1 MTMPVVSEVSSA
13 PPTASSG
20 APPTMPS
27 AATAPAPSPGIQ
39 SAGPGL
45 GDTIAMPAMDFN
57 ALAPPVAPPAQAAAP
72 PPQQPAG
79 ARTMLGF
86 AAPPELQRLMNAPPA
101 QAPAQPAPPLQSA
114 IQPAPQP
121 MPMHAPGPA
130 GAKTMLGVAA
140 PEVLAALQHAAPP
153 PAAAPPAAYAP
164 APGPAGAKTMLGVA
178 MPGIAPIPAAA
189 PPPQAQAPMA
199 SGARTMLGVAV
210 PGIAPTHAGAPQQP
224 PQPIASQLHRT
235 MLGVAA
241 PGIAPLMPGAAPP
254 PDEPLPAIVPA
265 PRAPIFEEPLP
276 SAPQLPRKRGMPI
289 AVVAGVGLF
298 VVLLVGGVIAF
309 LWRGGAPI
317 VATPHLGTAGNE
329 QLHLKCTTCPD
340 ETTATLGAAKAT
352 FKGGEADI
360 DVPTPL
366 VVGDNAFE
374 IAIDRPAMGRDEH
387 VKLKVPVSYRIRADL
402 SEVGAATPSI
412 GVLVEA
418 TPGSQVTLDGKP
430 VTLDASGKATARF
443 ELGSDAEGFADETKT
458 IERKYAYTVVSGSS
472 KDKNPGSGD
481 VVAKVGVLPLHL
493 DSPGPAFAT
502 EAGTLTVAGRTA
514 KGAAVTVN
522 GAAVTVAADGSFEGS
537 IDVPNGETS
546 FAIRTSLTGG
556 TNPAAARSATFKV
569 RRVTSVEAEE
579 ATLSKA
585 VRLGYDAFAG
595 DVASNIGQAIA
606 IDGTVLE
613 ARTTHHQTLLVIDD
627 HQGCAK
633 GPCLLRVVYGADF
646 VAHSGDAVHAY
657 GKIARAFATKDGKV
671 VPEVDAE
678 ILLKGRG
685 R

>member
-1 MTMPVVSEVSSA
+1 MTMPVASE
-13 PPTASSG
+13 ASRGG

-27 AATAPAPSPGIQ
+27 ATTSPMSAVPAPSPGIQ

-57 ALAPPVAPPAQAAAP
+57 ALAPPAAAPAQAAAP
-72 PPQQPAG
+72 PPQPAG

-86 AAPPELQRLMNAPPA
+86 AAPPELQRLINAQPA
-101 QAPAQPAPPLQSA
+101 QAPAQPAPPLPSA

-121 MPMHAPGPA
+121 MPGPA

-153 PAAAPPAAYAP
+153 PAAPQPAAH
-164 APGPAGAKTMLGVA
+164 APGPVGAKTMLGVA
-178 MPGIAPIPAAA
+178 MPGIAPIPAAPA
-189 PPPQAQAPMA
+189 PAHAPMA

-210 PGIAPTHAGAPQQP
+210 PGIAPTHAGTPQLAPQANA
-224 PQPIASQLHRT
+224 PQMHRT

-241 PGIAPLMPGAAPP
+241 PGIAPLAPGAAPL

-265 PRAPIFEEPLP
+265 PRAPVFEEPQP
-276 SAPQLPRKRGMPI
+276 SAPQLPRKRGIPI

-298 VVLLVGGVIAF
+298 VVLLVGGVIAL

-317 VATPHLGTAGNE
+317 VATPHLGPTGNE

-340 ETTATLGAAKAT
+340 ETTATLGSAKAT

-360 DVPTPL
+360 DVPSPL
-366 VVGDNAFE
+366 IVGDNAFE

-402 SEVGAATPSI
+402 SEVSAATPSI

-430 VTLDASGKATARF
+430 VTLDASGKATAHF

-458 IERKYAYTVVSGSS
+458 LERKYAYTVVSGSA
-472 KDKNPGSGD
+472 KDKTPGSGD
-481 VVAKVGVLPLHL
+481 VIAKVGVLPLHL
-493 DSPGPAFAT
+493 DAPGPSFVT
-502 EAGTLTVAGRTA
+502 DAGTLTVAGRTA

-522 GAAVTVAADGSFEGS
+522 GAAFAVAADGSFEGS
-537 IDVPNGETS
+537 VDVPSGETS

-556 TNPAAARSATFKV
+556 ANPAAARSATFKV
-569 RRVTSVEAEE
+569 RRVASVEAEA

-585 VRLGYDAFAG
+585 VRLGYDAFAQ
-595 DVASNIGQAIA
+595 DVAANVGQAIA

-633 GPCLLRVVYGADF
+633 GPCLLRVAYGADF
-646 VAHSGDAVHAY
+646 AAHSGD
-657 GKIARAFATKDGKV
+657 V